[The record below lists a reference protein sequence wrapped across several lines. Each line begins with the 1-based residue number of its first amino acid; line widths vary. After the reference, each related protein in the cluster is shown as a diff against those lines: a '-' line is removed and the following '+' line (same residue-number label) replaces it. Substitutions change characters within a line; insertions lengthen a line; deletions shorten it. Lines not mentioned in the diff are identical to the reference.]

1 MVKDFESIIEDTVA
15 IKDSLVGITDNLEFI
30 GKYLR
35 YHPLAEELA
44 EVITTRE
51 VWRLYGEVT
60 NLILAVADKL
70 EELEELEEDSDE

>member
-1 MVKDFESIIEDTVA
+1 MAKVFDSIIEDTVA

-30 GKYLR
+30 GKFLR
-35 YHPLAEELA
+35 YGLLAKELA

-51 VWRLYGEVT
+51 IWRLYGEVT
-60 NLILAVADKL
+60 NLILAVTDKL

>member
-1 MVKDFESIIEDTVA
+1 MVKDFESIVEDIVA

-35 YHPLAEELA
+35 YQPLAKELA
-44 EVITTRE
+44 EVLTTRE

-60 NLILAVADKL
+60 NLILAVSDKL
-70 EELEELEEDSDE
+70 EELEDPEEENE